1 MIKNIEI
8 QLNEEDMAWF
18 KRTKKGIQTATED
31 KKDVPK
37 GLWYKSPTGKV
48 VDAEE
53 LERNYYV
60 SPEDGYHVRI
70 GSKEY
75 FEILFDNNKFKE
87 LDANLTSKDPLKFV
101 DKKKYTDRLEAA
113 QKKTGLKDAVRTA
126 VGKSMGNDLVIACM
140 DFSFIGGSMGS
151 VVGEKIARAA
161 DYALKNKIPFLLISK
176 SGGARMMEAALSLMQ
191 LAKTSA
197 KLAQLADAG
206 IPYVSL
212 CTDPTTG
219 GTTASFAML
228 GDINISE
235 PGALIGFAGPR
246 VVKDTTGKDLPD
258 GFQSAEFVLEHG
270 FLDFISHR
278 KDMKRKINLY
288 LDLVL
293 NQPLREKTA

>member
-1 MIKNIEI
+1 
-8 QLNEEDMAWF
+8 MAWF
-18 KRTKKGIQTATED
+18 KRKDKGIQTPTEE
-31 KKDVPK
+31 KKDTPK
-37 GLWYKSPTGKV
+37 GLWYKSPTGKI
-48 VDAEE
+48 VDTEE
-53 LERNYYV
+53 LEKNFYI

-75 FEILFDNNKFKE
+75 FEILFDNNEFKE
-87 LDANLTSKDPLKFV
+87 LDKNLTSKDPLKFE
-101 DKKKYTDRLEAA
+101 DKKKYTDRLKDA
-113 QKKTGLKDAVRTA
+113 QDKTGLKDAVRTA
-126 VGKSMGNDLVIACM
+126 VGKSKGADLVIACM
-140 DFSFIGGSMGS
+140 DFRFIGGSMGS

-161 DYALKNKIPFLLISK
+161 DYSLKNNIPFMIISK

-206 IPYVSL
+206 IPYISL

-246 VVKDTTGKDLPD
+246 VVRDTTGKELPE
-258 GFQSAEFVLEHG
+258 GFQTSEFLQEHG
-270 FLDFISHR
+270 FLDFITPR
-278 KDMKRKINLY
+278 QELKDKINLY
-288 LDLVL
+288 LDLIL
-293 NQPLREKTA
+293 NRPVRA